1 MTGLTGFINQC
12 YYYSSLSL
20 KEEMPMEKI
29 KERLSDVAHNW
40 SYIVM
45 VTLFLFTVQPGP
57 TSSQALT
64 TLPVK
69 VIKTEKQLK
78 REILDKF
85 SNDTYK
91 HSEMLAASDLKD
103 LLWAVGFEGTALKT
117 AWAVARVESNGRPL
131 ALNDNIRT
139 GDKSYGIFQINM
151 LGNLGIDRK
160 EKFELVSDKEL
171 FDPVTNAEITYY
183 MTKGG
188 TDWSSWPNSI
198 GKARNLIPE
207 FPKN

>member
-1 MTGLTGFINQC
+1 
-12 YYYSSLSL
+12 
-20 KEEMPMEKI
+20 MEKI
-29 KERLSDVAHNW
+29 KQRLSEVAHSW

-45 VTLFLFTVQPGP
+45 ITLFLFTVQPGP
-57 TSSQALT
+57 TTSQALT

-117 AWAVARVESNGRPL
+117 AWAIARVESNGRPL
-131 ALNDNIRT
+131 ALNDNTKT

-151 LGNLGIDRK
+151 LGNLGDDRK
-160 EKFELVSDKEL
+160 EKFELVSNKEL

-188 TDWSSWPNSI
+188 KDWSSWPNSI

>member
-1 MTGLTGFINQC
+1 
-12 YYYSSLSL
+12 
-20 KEEMPMEKI
+20 MENI
-29 KERLSDVAHNW
+29 KQRLSDVAHNW
-40 SYIVM
+40 SYIGM
-45 VTLFLFTVQPGP
+45 ITLFLFTVQPGP
-57 TSSQALT
+57 TVTQALT
-64 TLPVK
+64 TQPAVT
-69 VIKTEKQLK
+69 VEKTERQLK

-85 SNDTYK
+85 SNETYK
-91 HSEMLAASDLKD
+91 HSEMLPADDLKD

-131 ALNDNIRT
+131 AINDNIRT

-151 LGNLGIDRK
+151 LGQLGLKRK
-160 EKFELVSDKEL
+160 DKFELVSNKEL

-188 TDWSSWPNSI
+188 KDWSSWPNSI

-207 FPKN
+207 FPKH

>member
-1 MTGLTGFINQC
+1 
-12 YYYSSLSL
+12 
-20 KEEMPMEKI
+20 MEKI

-45 VTLFLFTVQPGP
+45 ITLFLFTVQPGP

-151 LGNLGIDRK
+151 LGNLGTDRK
-160 EKFELVSDKEL
+160 EKFELVSNKEL

-207 FPKN
+207 FPNS

>member
-1 MTGLTGFINQC
+1 
-12 YYYSSLSL
+12 
-20 KEEMPMEKI
+20 MEKI

-40 SYIVM
+40 SYIAIAI
-45 VTLFLFTVQPGP
+45 LFLFTVQPGP
-57 TSSQALT
+57 TATQALT
-64 TLPVK
+64 SQPATTPK
-69 VIKTEKQLK
+69 VVVEVEKTERQLK

-85 SNDTYK
+85 SNETYK
-91 HSEMLAASDLKD
+91 HSEMLAAKDLKD
-103 LLWAVGFEGTALKT
+103 LLWAVGFEGIALKT

-131 ALNDNIRT
+131 ALNDNTRT

-151 LGNLGIDRK
+151 LGNLGVDRK
-160 EKFELVSDKEL
+160 DKFELVSNKEL

-207 FPKN
+207 FPKS

>member
-1 MTGLTGFINQC
+1 
-12 YYYSSLSL
+12 
-20 KEEMPMEKI
+20 MEKI
-29 KERLSDVAHNW
+29 IERLHEVAHSW

-45 VTLFLFTVQPGP
+45 IILFLFTVQPGP
-57 TSSQALT
+57 TATQALT
-64 TLPVK
+64 VQPIPTVNLVAK
-69 VIKTEKQLK
+69 VEKTERQLK

-85 SNDTYK
+85 SNETYK
-91 HSEMLAASDLKD
+91 HSEMLPADDLKD

-151 LGNLGIDRK
+151 LGKLGDDRK
-160 EKFELVSDKEL
+160 DKFELVSNKEL

-188 TDWSSWPNSI
+188 KDWSSWPNSI

-207 FPKN
+207 FPKS

>member
-1 MTGLTGFINQC
+1 
-12 YYYSSLSL
+12 
-20 KEEMPMEKI
+20 MEKI
-29 KERLSDVAHNW
+29 KQRLSEVAHSW

-45 VTLFLFTVQPGP
+45 ITLFLFTVQPGP
-57 TSSQALT
+57 TTSQALT

-117 AWAVARVESNGRPL
+117 AWAIARVESNGRPL
-131 ALNDNIRT
+131 ALNDNTRT

-151 LGNLGIDRK
+151 LGNLGDDRK
-160 EKFELVSDKEL
+160 EKFELVSNKEL
-171 FDPVTNAEITYY
+171 FDPVTNSEITYY

-188 TDWSSWPNSI
+188 KDWSSWPNSI

-207 FPKN
+207 FPNN

>member
-1 MTGLTGFINQC
+1 
-12 YYYSSLSL
+12 
-20 KEEMPMEKI
+20 MPMEKI
-29 KERLSDVAHNW
+29 IERLSDVAHNW
-40 SYIVM
+40 SYIGM
-45 VTLFLFTVQPGP
+45 ITLFLFTVQPGP
-57 TSSQALT
+57 TVTQALT
-64 TLPVK
+64 TQPAVT
-69 VIKTEKQLK
+69 VEKTERQLK

-85 SNDTYK
+85 SNETYK
-91 HSEMLAASDLKD
+91 HSEMLPADELKD
-103 LLWAVGFEGTALKT
+103 LLWAVGFEGIALKT

-151 LGNLGIDRK
+151 LGRLGDDRK
-160 EKFELVSDKEL
+160 DKFELVSNKEL

-188 TDWSSWPNSI
+188 KDWSSWPNSI

>member
-1 MTGLTGFINQC
+1 
-12 YYYSSLSL
+12 
-20 KEEMPMEKI
+20 MEKI
-29 KERLSDVAHNW
+29 KERLSEVAHSW

-45 VTLFLFTVQPGP
+45 ITLFLFTVQPGP
-57 TSSQALT
+57 TTSQALT

-78 REILDKF
+78 REILDRF
-85 SNDTYK
+85 SNETYK

-117 AWAVARVESNGRPL
+117 AWAIARVESNGRPL
-131 ALNDNIRT
+131 ALNDNTRT

-151 LGNLGIDRK
+151 LGNLGDDRK

-188 TDWSSWPNSI
+188 KDWSSWPNSI

>member
-1 MTGLTGFINQC
+1 
-12 YYYSSLSL
+12 
-20 KEEMPMEKI
+20 MEKI

-40 SYIVM
+40 SYIGM
-45 VTLFLFTVQPGP
+45 ITLFLFTVQPGP
-57 TSSQALT
+57 TATQALT
-64 TLPVK
+64 TQPVVK
-69 VIKTEKQLK
+69 VEKTERQLK
-78 REILDKF
+78 REIIDKF
-85 SNDTYK
+85 SNETYK
-91 HSEMLAASDLKD
+91 HSEMLEPKDLKD

-151 LGNLGIDRK
+151 LGQLGNDRK
-160 EKFELVSDKEL
+160 DKFELVSNKEL

-188 TDWSSWPNSI
+188 KDWSSWPNSI
-198 GKARNLIPE
+198 GKARNLIIE
-207 FPKN
+207 FPKH

>member
-1 MTGLTGFINQC
+1 
-12 YYYSSLSL
+12 
-20 KEEMPMEKI
+20 MEKI

-40 SYIVM
+40 SYIAM
-45 VTLFLFTVQPGP
+45 ITLFLFTVQPGP
-57 TSSQALT
+57 TSTQALT
-64 TLPVK
+64 TLPAK
-69 VIKTEKQLK
+69 VTKTEKQLK
-78 REILDKF
+78 REIIDKF

-131 ALNDNIRT
+131 ALNDNIKT

-151 LGNLGIDRK
+151 LGNLGDDRK
-160 EKFELVSDKEL
+160 EKFELVSNKEL

-188 TDWSSWPNSI
+188 KDWSSWPNSI
-198 GKARNLIPE
+198 GKARNLITE
-207 FPKN
+207 FPKH

>member
-1 MTGLTGFINQC
+1 
-12 YYYSSLSL
+12 
-20 KEEMPMEKI
+20 MPMEKI

>member
-1 MTGLTGFINQC
+1 
-12 YYYSSLSL
+12 
-20 KEEMPMEKI
+20 MEKI
-29 KERLSDVAHNW
+29 KQRLSEVAHSW

-45 VTLFLFTVQPGP
+45 ITLFLFTVQPGP

-117 AWAVARVESNGRPL
+117 AWAIALVESNGRPL
-131 ALNDNIRT
+131 ALNDNTRT

-151 LGNLGIDRK
+151 LGNLGDDRK
-160 EKFELVSDKEL
+160 EKFELVSNKEL

-188 TDWSSWPNSI
+188 KDWSSWPNSI

>member
-1 MTGLTGFINQC
+1 
-12 YYYSSLSL
+12 
-20 KEEMPMEKI
+20 MPMEKI
-29 KERLSDVAHNW
+29 KQRLSEVAHSW

-45 VTLFLFTVQPGP
+45 ITLFLFTVQPGP
-57 TSSQALT
+57 TTSQALT

-78 REILDKF
+78 REILNRF
-85 SNDTYK
+85 SNETYK

-117 AWAVARVESNGRPL
+117 AWAIARVESNGRPL
-131 ALNDNIRT
+131 ALNDNIKT

-151 LGNLGIDRK
+151 LGNLGDDRK

-188 TDWSSWPNSI
+188 KDWSSWPNSI

>member
-1 MTGLTGFINQC
+1 
-12 YYYSSLSL
+12 
-20 KEEMPMEKI
+20 MEKI
-29 KERLSDVAHNW
+29 KQRLSEVAHSW

-45 VTLFLFTVQPGP
+45 ITLFLFTVQPGP
-57 TSSQALT
+57 TTSQALT

-78 REILDKF
+78 REILDRF
-85 SNDTYK
+85 SNETYK

-117 AWAVARVESNGRPL
+117 AWAIARVESNGRPL
-131 ALNDNIRT
+131 ALNDNIKT

-151 LGNLGIDRK
+151 LGNLGDDRK

-188 TDWSSWPNSI
+188 KDWSSWPNSI

>member
-1 MTGLTGFINQC
+1 
-12 YYYSSLSL
+12 
-20 KEEMPMEKI
+20 MPMEKI
-29 KERLSDVAHNW
+29 IERLSDVAHNW
-40 SYIVM
+40 SYIGM
-45 VTLFLFTVQPGP
+45 ITLFLFTVQPGP
-57 TSSQALT
+57 TVTQALT
-64 TLPVK
+64 TQPAVT
-69 VIKTEKQLK
+69 VEKTERQLK

-85 SNDTYK
+85 SNETYK
-91 HSEMLAASDLKD
+91 HSETLPADDLKD
-103 LLWAVGFEGTALKT
+103 LLWAVGFEGNALKT

-151 LGNLGIDRK
+151 LGQLGLKRK
-160 EKFELVSDKEL
+160 DKFELVSNKEL

-188 TDWSSWPNSI
+188 KDWSSWPNSI

-207 FPKN
+207 FPKH

>member
-1 MTGLTGFINQC
+1 
-12 YYYSSLSL
+12 
-20 KEEMPMEKI
+20 MPMEKI
-29 KERLSDVAHNW
+29 KQRLSEVAHSW

-45 VTLFLFTVQPGP
+45 ITLFLFTVQPGP
-57 TSSQALT
+57 TTSQALT

-78 REILDKF
+78 REILDRF
-85 SNDTYK
+85 SNETYK

-103 LLWAVGFEGTALKT
+103 LLWAVGFEGNALKT
-117 AWAVARVESNGRPL
+117 AWAVARVESNGRPM
-131 ALNDNIRT
+131 ALNDNHKT

-151 LGNLGIDRK
+151 LGELGVDRK
-160 EKFELVSDKEL
+160 EKFELVSNKEL

-188 TDWSSWPNSI
+188 KDWSSWPNSI
-198 GKARNLIPE
+198 GKAKELIPQ
-207 FPKN
+207 FPKA

>member
-1 MTGLTGFINQC
+1 
-12 YYYSSLSL
+12 
-20 KEEMPMEKI
+20 MPMEKI
-29 KERLSDVAHNW
+29 KQRLSEVAHSW

-45 VTLFLFTVQPGP
+45 ITLFLFTVQPGP

-103 LLWAVGFEGTALKT
+103 LLWAVGFEGAALKT
-117 AWAVARVESNGRPL
+117 AWAVARIESNGRPL
-131 ALNDNIRT
+131 ALNDNTKT

-151 LGNLGIDRK
+151 LGNLGDDRK
-160 EKFELVSDKEL
+160 EKFELVSNKEL

-188 TDWSSWPNSI
+188 KDWSSWPNSI
-198 GKARNLIPE
+198 GKARDLIPE

>member
-1 MTGLTGFINQC
+1 
-12 YYYSSLSL
+12 
-20 KEEMPMEKI
+20 MEKI

-40 SYIVM
+40 SYIAM
-45 VTLFLFTVQPGP
+45 ITLFLFTVQPGP
-57 TSSQALT
+57 TSTQALT
-64 TLPVK
+64 TLPAK
-69 VIKTEKQLK
+69 VTKTEKQLK
-78 REILDKF
+78 REIIDKF

-117 AWAVARVESNGRPL
+117 AWTVARVESNGRPM
-131 ALNDNIRT
+131 ALNDNIKT

-151 LGNLGIDRK
+151 LGELGINRK
-160 EKFELVSDKEL
+160 EKFELVSNKEL

-188 TDWSSWPNSI
+188 KDWSAWSAST
-198 GKARNLIPE
+198 GKAKTLVKE
-207 FPKN
+207 FPAS